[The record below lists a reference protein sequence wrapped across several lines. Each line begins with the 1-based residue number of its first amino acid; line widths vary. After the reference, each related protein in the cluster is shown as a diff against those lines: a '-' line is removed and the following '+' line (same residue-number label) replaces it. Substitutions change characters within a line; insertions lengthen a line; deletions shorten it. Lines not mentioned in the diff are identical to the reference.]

1 MVSVHAARDAWET
14 LRDESIAEGRAKGI
28 AEGRAKGIAEGREKT
43 KRENALKMKTRGYA
57 VEDIAD
63 ITGLTAEEIA
73 TL

>member
-28 AEGRAKGIAEGREKT
+28 AEGREKT
-43 KRENALKMKTRGYA
+43 RRENALKMKARGYA